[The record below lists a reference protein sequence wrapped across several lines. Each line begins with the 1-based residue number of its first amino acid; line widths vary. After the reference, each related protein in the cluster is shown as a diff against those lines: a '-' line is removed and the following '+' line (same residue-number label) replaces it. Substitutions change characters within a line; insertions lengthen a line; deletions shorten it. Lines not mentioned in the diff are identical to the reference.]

1 MNINYIWDIS
11 TGYSTRAGKYKTK
24 LQNKFIEKCLKNS
37 KNLRI
42 LDIGGGSEDLHCPF
56 RIIILL
62 QL

>member
-37 KNLRI
+37 KNF
-42 LDIGGGSEDLHCPF
+42 DLISAVVM
-56 RIIILL
+56 RVIIAD
-62 QL
+62 